1 MFEKFQWILS
11 RWEELSVA
19 IGQPEVIA
27 DQAKYQQMLKERAAL
42 EPSVAAWES
51 YQQQIPSEPE
61 TEPTEPEIPW
71 FPMDP

>member
-19 IGQPEVIA
+19 IGQSEVIA
-27 DQAKYQQMLKERAAL
+27 DKAKYQQMLKELAAL

-51 YQQQIPSEPE
+51 YQTLLHQLAEA
-61 TEPTEPEIPW
+61 T
-71 FPMDP
+71 